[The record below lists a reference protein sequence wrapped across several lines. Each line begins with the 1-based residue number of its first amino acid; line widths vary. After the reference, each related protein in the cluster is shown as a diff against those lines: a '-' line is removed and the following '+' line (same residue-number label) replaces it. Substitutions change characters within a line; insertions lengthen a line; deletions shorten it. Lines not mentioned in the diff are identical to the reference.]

1 MIGDVIKALGLIF
14 NEEEE
19 GEILR
24 AEASLRLE
32 KTYQSIIRANF
43 WYVGEKRC
51 SWNTNRINMRQ
62 IGNNR
67 LIQ

>member
-32 KTYQSIIRANF
+32 ETYQSIIRANF
-43 WYVGEKRC
+43 WYVGEKSC